1 KWLSEFSWLCYDN
14 DNKKMFCAIC
24 IKHKM
29 KNEFATERAVNISK
43 KSAVKEHVKCKDHSE
58 AEKLETARIQMES
71 LQNQIFLSD
80 ANVRHII
87 VVMRAIYFLSKNNL
101 PLRLLP
107 SIITMMKKSEIP
119 NISDRSITYTNEISK
134 HEFLIAISKTIEN
147 EIWKELSDVVAFGIM
162 IDETKRGI
170 VKIHF
175 LCLIP
180 LTECDAESI
189 TCAIIDIFERK
200 GVLSKLVVFAS
211 DGASVMLGKNEG
223 VAAKLSRVCTY
234 SLIVNHCVAH
244 KLALACKDARKEIEF
259 YKEAELLIKKF
270 MRLYE
275 ICWLAWYKAIKN
287 ICNSIPALLQVF
299 KEAKNNEGL
308 ELYNKLTSWRILA
321 FLYFFYNILD
331 HVTQLN
337 LMIQATINSIQKEY
351 SMNDQSQKFEY
362 NVQRFIDKTNPFENS
377 SIEYM
382 GHNISFNRRNY
393 DEFLMDI
400 YSYLTSIISELQ

>member
-1 KWLSEFSWLCYDN
+1 
-14 DNKKMFCAIC
+14 MFCAIC

-162 IDETKRGI
+162 IDEST
-170 VKIHF
+170 
-175 LCLIP
+175 
-180 LTECDAESI
+180 D
-189 TCAIIDIFERK
+189 
-200 GVLSKLVVFAS
+200 
-211 DGASVMLGKNEG
+211 
-223 VAAKLSRVCTY
+223 
-234 SLIVNHCVAH
+234 
-244 KLALACKDARKEIEF
+244 
-259 YKEAELLIKKF
+259 
-270 MRLYE
+270 
-275 ICWLAWYKAIKN
+275 
-287 ICNSIPALLQVF
+287 
-299 KEAKNNEGL
+299 
-308 ELYNKLTSWRILA
+308 
-321 FLYFFYNILD
+321 
-331 HVTQLN
+331 
-337 LMIQATINSIQKEY
+337 
-351 SMNDQSQKFEY
+351 
-362 NVQRFIDKTNPFENS
+362 
-377 SIEYM
+377 
-382 GHNISFNRRNY
+382 
-393 DEFLMDI
+393 
-400 YSYLTSIISELQ
+400 

>member
-1 KWLSEFSWLCYDN
+1 
-14 DNKKMFCAIC
+14 
-24 IKHKM
+24 M

-331 HVTQLN
+331 H
-337 LMIQATINSIQKEY
+337 EY